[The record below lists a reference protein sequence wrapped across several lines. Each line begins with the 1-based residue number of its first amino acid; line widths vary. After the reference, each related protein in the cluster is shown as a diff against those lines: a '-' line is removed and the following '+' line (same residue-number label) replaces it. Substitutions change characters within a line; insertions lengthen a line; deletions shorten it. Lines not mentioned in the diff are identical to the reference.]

1 MRRNHPKRTQRRRIE
16 TYEHIYRSIPERPSV
31 SLIID
36 HERKLVIHNQ
46 CANLFVAVP
55 LEAFRDDPGTD
66 ET

>member
-1 MRRNHPKRTQRRRIE
+1 MRRNHPKRAPRRRIE

-36 HERKLVIHNQ
+36 HERKLVIHNR

-55 LEAFRDDPGTD
+55 IGENQS
-66 ET
+66 